1 VTDPGAILPSPV
13 ATGGAARPGP
23 RLSAWREPSI
33 LPGFGLGFG
42 ITLAYL
48 GLIVVVPLTAL
59 ALRPWELGVSG
70 VWHALTEPRVA
81 AALKLSFG
89 LSALAALLNAPLG
102 LLIAWTLTR
111 YQFPGRRIL
120 DALVDLPFAL
130 PTAVAG
136 IALSAIY
143 APNGPLGSQFAKL
156 GIKTAYSPLG
166 IFIALVFIGLPF
178 VVRSLQPVMQDLDAE
193 VEEAAQTLG
202 ATTLQRVIRVVL
214 PALAP
219 ALISGVSLAF
229 ARAVGEYGSVV
240 FIAGNLP
247 MKTEIAPLLIVI
259 KLEQYDYAGAAA
271 VGLAMVVIS
280 FAALIVINLAQT
292 WLAGRGRA

>member
-1 VTDPGAILPSPV
+1 VTDQVSIGPFPPA
-13 ATGGAARPGP
+13 GGARRP
-23 RLSAWREPSI
+23 RLARWREPSI
-33 LPGFGLGFG
+33 LPGFGLSIGV
-42 ITLAYL
+42 TLAYL
-48 GLIVVVPLTAL
+48 GAIVIIPLAAL
-59 ALRPWELGVSG
+59 AIRPWELGLAG
-70 VWHALTEPRVA
+70 VWSALTDDRVA
-81 AALKLSFG
+81 AALKLSFS
-89 LSALAALLNAPLG
+89 LSAYAALLNAFLG
-102 LLIAWTLTR
+102 LLIAWVLVR
-111 YQFPGRRIL
+111 YEFPGRRLL
-120 DALVDLPFAL
+120 DAMVDLPFAL

-136 IALSAIY
+136 IALTAIY
-143 APNGPLGSQFAKL
+143 APSGPLGALAAKV

-178 VVRSLQPVMQDLDAE
+178 VVRALQPVMQDLDRE

-202 ATTLQRVIRVVL
+202 ASDWQRVRHVIF

-219 ALISGVSLAF
+219 ALISGVTLAF

-240 FIAGNLP
+240 FIAGNMP

-280 FAALIVINLAQT
+280 FGALILINAAQLL
-292 WLAGRGRA
+292 LAGRGRR